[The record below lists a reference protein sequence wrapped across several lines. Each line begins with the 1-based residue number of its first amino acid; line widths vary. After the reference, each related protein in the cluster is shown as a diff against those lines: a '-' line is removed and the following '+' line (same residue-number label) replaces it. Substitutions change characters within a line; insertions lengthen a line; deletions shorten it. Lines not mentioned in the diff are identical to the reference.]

1 MCYKVL
7 IQTTD
12 DAINFKIYLRSK
24 SKAFVGKKKKD
35 KKTKIQKSEY
45 LKNKK
50 GFLAEIKSIYHNY
63 LRAIIS

>member
-24 SKAFVGKKKKD
+24 SKAFVDKKKKD
-35 KKTKIQKSEY
+35 KKTKIQKSE
-45 LKNKK
+45 
-50 GFLAEIKSIYHNY
+50 
-63 LRAIIS
+63 

>member
-35 KKTKIQKSEY
+35 KKTKIQKSE
-45 LKNKK
+45 
-50 GFLAEIKSIYHNY
+50 
-63 LRAIIS
+63 

>member
-24 SKAFVGKKKKD
+24 SKAFADKKKK
-35 KKTKIQKSEY
+35 KKRQKYKNLNNSRTKRD
-45 LKNKK
+45 
-50 GFLAEIKSIYHNY
+50 F
-63 LRAIIS
+63 